1 MLKKNLFK
9 KVSSAVLAMCF
20 FVCLDFGCLAMYPN
34 AGENPTEDEFGI
46 GSDEIEV
53 DPEGDGTNGPSY
65 EERVIECIMETA
77 NKELGNEFGISSNEV
92 EVDPEGD
99 GANGPS
105 YEERVIECIMKT
117 ANKALGNDFGIGTS
131 YERKIDFVEASLP
144 VGHLTSLSTRAAEKK
159 LDVITKST
167 EKNLLTEDQ
176 IQNEGNQTWNN
187 KYAQTI
193 ETGICSDEEVQYF
206 SDYESDGD
214 ENSQNELNDEES
226 RKICFKTIT
235 PKISKVVIN
244 GPRKADVYS
253 DVEVLPLGSEEKN
266 E

>member
-1 MLKKNLFK
+1 MIIVKLERCMLNFMLKKNLLK

-20 FVCLDFGCLAMYPN
+20 LICLDFGCLAMYPN
-34 AGENPTEDEFGI
+34 AEKNPNEDEFGI
-46 GSDEIEV
+46 STSDESE
-53 DPEGDGTNGPSY
+53 DEPEGDGTNRPSY
-65 EERVIECIMETA
+65 EERVIEYIMENS
-77 NKELGNEFGISSNEV
+77 NKEIGDEFGISTSDES
-92 EVDPEGD
+92 EDEPED
-99 GANGPS
+99 HNG
-105 YEERVIECIMKT
+105 
-117 ANKALGNDFGIGTS
+117 NK
-131 YERKIDFVEASLP
+131 RKIDFDEASLP
-144 VGHLTSLSTRAAEKK
+144 GDPLTSFIIRAAEKK

-167 EKNLLTEDQ
+167 EKNLL
-176 IQNEGNQTWNN
+176 NEGNQTWNN

-193 ETGICSDEEVQYF
+193 ETDICSDEEVQYF

-244 GPRKADVYS
+244 DQSMADVYS
-253 DVEVLPLGSEEKN
+253 DVEVLPLGSEEEN